1 MTSHLEKE
9 IVNKQFK
16 DFEEISENQ
25 KEKEKKIFEKII
37 S

>member
-9 IVNKQFK
+9 IANKQFK
-16 DFEEISENQ
+16 NFEEISDNQ
-25 KEKEKKIFEKII
+25 KEKEKKNFEKII